1 MREERDI
8 MDMVNLEL
16 ANSNLVMPITH
27 NMDMANLELA
37 NSNLVMPIMPDDAGS
52 LISEESQLIEDLN
65 INCENHARAAAC
77 LNILETRQTNDYV
90 PLGTVD

>member
-16 ANSNLVMPITH
+16 ANSNLVMPITP
-27 NMDMANLELA
+27 D
-37 NSNLVMPIMPDDAGS
+37 DDAGS
-52 LISEESQLIEDLN
+52 HLSEESQFIEDLN
-65 INCENHARAAAC
+65 INCDNHARAAAC